1 LRAIGLSA
9 STAIHCIAIMSLSFD
24 LEAKRTRFDLRW
36 LRTTLR

>member
-1 LRAIGLSA
+1 
-9 STAIHCIAIMSLSFD
+9 MSLSFD